1 MQTFIFLFTLFCWVY
16 WLIFYWGGGRLLAR
30 DVKHAAAANS
40 RLEAVPLL
48 AILALVLILF
58 GTGALISFGWV
69 TPSGASAPLWLRGIG
84 ALLTFG
90 GMVGTFSCRHY
101 LGKFWAADATL
112 QANHQVVDTGP
123 YRLVRHPIYTMALMM
138 YLGTTLVFP
147 VWWNGLAF
155 VGLLVMHLLKTW
167 SEDRFL
173 RAELTGYAEYQTRV
187 RFRLIPGVW

>member
-1 MQTFIFLFTLFCWVY
+1 
-16 WLIFYWGGGRLLAR
+16 
-30 DVKHAAAANS
+30 
-40 RLEAVPLL
+40 
-48 AILALVLILF
+48 
-58 GTGALISFGWV
+58 
-69 TPSGASAPLWLRGIG
+69 
-84 ALLTFG
+84 
-90 GMVGTFSCRHY
+90 MVGTFSCRHY